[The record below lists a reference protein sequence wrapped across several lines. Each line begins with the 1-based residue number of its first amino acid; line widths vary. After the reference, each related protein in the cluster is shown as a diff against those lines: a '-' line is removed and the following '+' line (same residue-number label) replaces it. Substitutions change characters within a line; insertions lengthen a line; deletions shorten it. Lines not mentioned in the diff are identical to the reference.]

1 MAVIGYVT
9 VAEASEYIRTRY
21 ASTDE
26 LRQAWEAMGEADQA
40 VYLQKSFDAIN
51 ILPFRGRKYA
61 AGQEAAFARWPDA
74 EVPLA
79 IKYAQI

>member
-9 VAEASEYIRTRY
+9 VAEATEYIQTRY

-26 LRQAWEAMGEADQA
+26 LREAWEAMDEADQA

-61 AGQEAAFARWPDA
+61 EGQEAAFPRWPDPDRKS
-74 EVPLA
+74 VV
-79 IKYAQI
+79 